1 MNVLKNVNIIGIH
14 IQVQI
19 IEHVLIITI
28 VMNIMALKI
37 LIIYN

>member
-1 MNVLKNVNIIGIH
+1 MNVLKNVNTSGTH

-19 IEHVLIITI
+19 IEHVLIIDI
-28 VMNIMALKI
+28 VMNIMVLKV